1 MLILSI
7 IHLSL
12 PLQVPTLKAELYFSY
27 TSAQLH
33 ASFLSLA
40 FKLRQAFVE
49 ILMEALNHFAVEG
62 EPALAISCN

>member
-1 MLILSI
+1 M
-7 IHLSL
+7 
-12 PLQVPTLKAELYFSY
+12 LKAELYFPY

-33 ASFLSLA
+33 AGFLSLA